1 MPTGNLT
8 MEMNQTKS
16 ELLCKVKEV
25 DELNNTVAQL
35 QKELMLARDI
45 GRETVART
53 RQTQYQTL
61 SRLQAMSDQ
70 FYEVQDE
77 REQLVETLRLRTAH
91 SRRMEEQCV
100 QAIDTLDN
108 SQELFGAAI
117 DQIEAR
123 SNLHLKNEK
132 MLRSE
137 NATLQAENLLLRS
150 SLNHLQSRAAKK
162 PSIIEQYDAQCEQ
175 RKASKQPYNFNLS
188 KQQNMIVNLFNINHG
203 VGGLGEDTVSHRV
216 LEQREQISAVIDDCM
231 SIKNEWLGRYLKAI
245 VTHHATTLST
255 HRGSSPPTPCCSD
268 PLSAIDLSRT
278 RLCDEDLNQVQLQW
292 YSVFSAC

>member
-1 MPTGNLT
+1 
-8 MEMNQTKS
+8 MNQTKS

-25 DELNNTVAQL
+25 VELNNTVAQL
-35 QKELMLARDI
+35 QKELILARDI

-61 SRLQAMSDQ
+61 SRLQAMSDR

-137 NATLQAENLLLRS
+137 NAILQAENLLLRS

-188 KQQNMIVNLFNINHG
+188 KQQNMIVNLFNTSHG
-203 VGGLGEDTVSHRV
+203 VGDLGEDTVSHRV
-216 LEQREQISAVIDDCM
+216 LKQREQISAVIDDCM
-231 SIKNEWLGRYLKAI
+231 SIKNEWLDRYLKAI

-255 HRGSSPPTPCCSD
+255 HRGSSSPTPCCSD

-278 RLCDEDLNQVQLQW
+278 RLYDEDLNQVQLQW
-292 YSVFSAC
+292 YSVFSVC